1 MEAYRFLHFR
11 NSESKNDTR
20 RSELLQI
27 FEMPILANTSL
38 KLDNAAM
45 EHLAESLRATF
56 SPPVP
61 TDMLCGLPVDG
72 LLLSSKHGEVDF
84 TADSSNLS
92 RSTIQTLIAEA
103 HDVLAPLRGGC
114 GSLRRL
120 SPDSY
125 TTTRRLIIQVCLNLS
140 GLASEFAL
148 CAPFH
153 EKEVGDHMHTIWR
166 YSLKIIEDGVRKA
179 ISPGRL

>member
-1 MEAYRFLHFR
+1 MHFR

-72 LLLSSKHGEVDF
+72 LLLVF
-84 TADSSNLS
+84 
-92 RSTIQTLIAEA
+92 EA
-103 HDVLAPLRGGC
+103 
-114 GSLRRL
+114 
-120 SPDSY
+120 
-125 TTTRRLIIQVCLNLS
+125 
-140 GLASEFAL
+140 
-148 CAPFH
+148 
-153 EKEVGDHMHTIWR
+153 W
-166 YSLKIIEDGVRKA
+166 
-179 ISPGRL
+179 